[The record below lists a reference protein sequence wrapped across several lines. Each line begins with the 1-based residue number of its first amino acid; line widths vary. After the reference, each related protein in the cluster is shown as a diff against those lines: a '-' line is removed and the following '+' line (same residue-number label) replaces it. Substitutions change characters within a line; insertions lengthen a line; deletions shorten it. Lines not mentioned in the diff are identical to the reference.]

1 MTDDAMRFFRE
12 FARAPLSVGA
22 IAPSSAVLARHI
34 CAAVPESGDPVVVEL
49 GPGTGAFTD
58 VIQRRLGGRGHH
70 LAVELNPVFAN
81 RLADRYPG
89 VDIAVGDAA
98 HLGDLLGER
107 GLGRADV
114 IVSGL
119 PWAAF
124 SARRQGSVL
133 DAVRQAMAPDGAFT
147 TFAYVHAL
155 WAPPA
160 RRLRSAVRTAF
171 EEVVI
176 GRTVWRNVP
185 PRSSTTPAAPGPSPA
200 PRASASC
207 RTPGVC
213 LFPELEVDEGLGR
226 DHALDLA

>member
-1 MTDDAMRFFRE
+1 MLMRLGGVTDDAMRFFRE

-22 IAPSSAVLARHI
+22 VAPSSTILARHI
-34 CAAVPESGDPVVVEL
+34 CATVPESGDPVVVEL

-70 LAVELNPVFAN
+70 LAIELNPVFAG

-89 VDIAVGDAA
+89 LDVAVSDAA
-98 HLGDLLGER
+98 HLGDLLGQR

-114 IVSGL
+114 VVSGL

-124 SARRQGSVL
+124 SAGRQGSVL
-133 DAVRQAMAPDGAFT
+133 DAVRQAMAPGGAFT

-160 RRLRSAVRTAF
+160 RRLRSALHAAF
-171 EEVVI
+171 EEVVV

-185 PRSSTTPAAPGPSPA
+185 PALVYHARRPRTLAALPARIA
-200 PRASASC
+200 
-207 RTPGVC
+207 
-213 LFPELEVDEGLGR
+213 
-226 DHALDLA
+226 

>member
-1 MTDDAMRFFRE
+1 VAGALITRLGDVTDDALRFFRE

-22 IAPSSAVLARHI
+22 IAPSSAALARDI
-34 CAAVPESGDPVVVEL
+34 CATVPEGGDPVVVEL

-70 LAVELNPVFAN
+70 LAVELNPVFAG

-89 VDIAVGDAA
+89 LDVAVSDAA
-98 HLGDLLGER
+98 RLGDLLGER
-107 GLGRADV
+107 GLGQADV

-124 SARRQGSVL
+124 SAGRQGSVL
-133 DAVRQAMAPDGAFT
+133 DAVRRVMAPDGAFT

-160 RRLRSAVRTAF
+160 RRLRSALRATF
-171 EEVVI
+171 EEIVV

-185 PRSSTTPAAPGPSPA
+185 PALVYHARR
-200 PRASASC
+200 PRA
-207 RTPGVC
+207 V
-213 LFPELEVDEGLGR
+213 
-226 DHALDLA
+226 

>member
-12 FARAPLSVGA
+12 FARSPLSVGA

-34 CAAVPESGDPVVVEL
+34 CAAVPEGGDPVVVEL

-70 LAVELNPVFAN
+70 LAVELNPVFAG

-89 VDIAVGDAA
+89 LDVVVSDAA
-98 HLGDLLGER
+98 HLGELLGER
-107 GLGRADV
+107 GLGQADV

-133 DAVRQAMAPDGAFT
+133 DAVREAMAPAAAFT

-160 RRLRSAVRTAF
+160 RRLRFALRDAF
-171 EEVVI
+171 EEVVV

-185 PRSSTTPAAPGPSPA
+185 PALVYHARR
-200 PRASASC
+200 PRA
-207 RTPGVC
+207 
-213 LFPELEVDEGLGR
+213 
-226 DHALDLA
+226 LAAA